1 MHPFCPHQVYFCT
14 EAIIVLCF
22 SNSMKSL
29 RLAWWHTARE
39 KMHSAKF
46 RTIWNS
52 RVVNFEANLNLLKAH
67 LFHRACQLC
76 SQPCSL
82 CCPLM
87 AELGV
92 LKSLMFLPVV
102 KLGYYIMQ
110 RLTYNEIGM
119 LQSLETY
126 TAGRQT
132 PQK

>member
-1 MHPFCPHQVYFCT
+1 
-14 EAIIVLCF
+14 
-22 SNSMKSL
+22 
-29 RLAWWHTARE
+29 
-39 KMHSAKF
+39 
-46 RTIWNS
+46 
-52 RVVNFEANLNLLKAH
+52 
-67 LFHRACQLC
+67 
-76 SQPCSL
+76 
-82 CCPLM
+82 M